1 MANKIWVLLLLA
13 SIGLLLWVT
22 LWPTS
27 VFEPNPTNHLDSD
40 LKPVSTQSDVV
51 ADVSEKTAQTIAP
64 ETKNTPSDGAEKLDP
79 WQQKVLQEIDSRLF
93 SDDPYVELYSLEF
106 LVGQCR
112 DQDIVE
118 RLFVGKGPFYQSQQQ
133 LAKKLQQQC
142 AELRTQ
148 YQEYLSFPEHE
159 QLIQAFEPNSRMG
172 RLLKQ
177 VNNPNLTPLDR
188 SELSSSILKQAIKE
202 RNSSS
207 LMYSVFIARFGSL
220 TTLPLAGVINS
231 NDQDYINQMS
241 SMALMMMA
249 CQYQGGRTCES
260 TSFYMIIMCSQQP
273 AACGLDF
280 PSWFQKTTL
289 PGMQRDV
296 EKLMTFFSQYGQ

>member
-1 MANKIWVLLLLA
+1 MANKTWALLLILLTGLVLWFSLKQPAEHERVPSETPEEAFNAVAEQPTASSTELEKSVPPLA
-13 SIGLLLWVT
+13 T
-22 LWPTS
+22 
-27 VFEPNPTNHLDSD
+27 EP
-40 LKPVSTQSDVV
+40 QS
-51 ADVSEKTAQTIAP
+51 ADPQK
-64 ETKNTPSDGAEKLDP
+64 PSD
-79 WQQKVLQEIDSRLF
+79 WQQKLLQEIDTRIF

-112 DQDIVE
+112 DQDIVD
-118 RLFVGKGPFYQSQQQ
+118 RLYVGKDTFYQSQQQ

-142 AELRTQ
+142 AELKDQ

-159 QLIQAFEPNSRMG
+159 QMIQAFEPQSRMG

-177 VNNPNLTPLDR
+177 MNSPNLTSLDR

-202 RNSSS
+202 QNSSS
-207 LMYSVFIARFGSL
+207 LMYSVFVARFGSI
-220 TTLPLAGVINS
+220 TTIPMAAVINS
-231 NDQDYINQMS
+231 NDQEYVNQMS
-241 SMALMMMA
+241 SLALMNLA
-249 CQYQGGRTCES
+249 CQYQEGRTCES

-280 PSWFQKTTL
+280 PSWYQKTTL

-296 EKLMTFFSQYGQ
+296 DKLMVYFSQFGQ